1 MDIEFSNKSDQGKIE
16 ILVGEKV
23 GIVVERNHVGDVLV
37 VIEGHEEGEYLA
49 MTLGKEGYTQK
60 V

>member
-1 MDIEFSNKSDQGKIE
+1 MDIEFSNKSERDKIE
-16 ILVGEKV
+16 ILVGDEV
-23 GIVVERNHVGDVLV
+23 GVTVERNHIGDVLV
-37 VIEGHEEGEYLA
+37 VIEDHEEGSRTV